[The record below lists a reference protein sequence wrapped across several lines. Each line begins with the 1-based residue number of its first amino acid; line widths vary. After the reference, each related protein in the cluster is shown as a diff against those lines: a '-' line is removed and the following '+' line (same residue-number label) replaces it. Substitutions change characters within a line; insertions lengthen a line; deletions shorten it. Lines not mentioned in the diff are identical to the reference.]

1 MTCWLARE
9 GGVAVAERP
18 ARLLGPRAGTQ
29 TDGAVESP
37 DMRRVPPPSVPL
49 APVRGRRRPWLV
61 ALGAFLAATGALL
74 VVWMV
79 GAAGQRQEVLV
90 LRQDV
95 PYGQQVTN
103 ADLAV
108 TRVSV
113 DPGVEVVPA
122 ADRDR
127 VAGLVAATTLTA
139 GALLTPASVETAGEP
154 GPGRVLVPVPLP
166 AERLPAGGLRPGDRI
181 LAVGTASAESPASTL
196 AVPSRVVRVGSMDVN
211 GVSVVD
217 VSVASQDGSRL
228 AVAAAQGAVAI
239 VVQPSGG

>member
-1 MTCWLARE
+1 M
-9 GGVAVAERP
+9 GDGP
-18 ARLLGPRAGTQ
+18 ARLLGPRAGAQADGPTDSPETRRLPQ
-29 TDGAVESP
+29 TPA
-37 DMRRVPPPSVPL
+37 PL
-49 APVRGRRRPWLV
+49 VPVRGRRRPWLV

-95 PYGQQVTN
+95 PYGQPVTD

-139 GALLTPASVETAGEP
+139 GALLTPASVEAAGEP
-154 GPGRVLVPVPLP
+154 GPGRVLVPVPLA

-181 LAVGTASAESPASTL
+181 LAVGTASAESASTL
-196 AVPSRVVRVGSMDVN
+196 AIPSSVVRVGSMDVN

-217 VSVASQDGSRL
+217 VTVAAQDGSRL

-239 VVQPSGG
+239 VLQPSGG

>member
-1 MTCWLARE
+1 M
-9 GGVAVAERP
+9 GDVP

-29 TDGAVESP
+29 ADGATAPET
-37 DMRRVPPPSVPL
+37 RRLPQTPAPL
-49 APVRGRRRPWLV
+49 VPVRGRRRPWLV

-95 PYGQQVTN
+95 PYGQPVTD

-122 ADRDR
+122 AGRDR

-139 GALLTPASVETAGEP
+139 GALLTPASVEAAGEP
-154 GPGRVLVPVPLP
+154 GPGRVLVPVPLA

-181 LAVGTASAESPASTL
+181 LAVGTASAESASAL
-196 AVPSRVVRVGSMDVN
+196 AIPSSVVRVGSMDVN

-217 VSVASQDGSRL
+217 VTVAAQDGSRL

-239 VVQPSGG
+239 VLQPSGG